1 MHDNISAHLQYQN
14 ISAQL
19 QHICSTFAA
28 PEHFSA
34 IVAHLQHVCS
44 TFATYLQNQNI
55 SAQLQHIYN
64 TFSACLQHICSTV
77 TFQHICSTFQ
87 HNCSTFQH
95 ILFFSSV
102 TKLGLRFGLP
112 KGSPNQKLL
121 NETEQL
127 NMELLWVK
135 NERYILLLDYITK
148 VAAFFGS

>member
-64 TFSACLQHICSTV
+64 TFSACLQHICSTI

-95 ILFFSSV
+95 ILFLSSV

-112 KGSPNQKLL
+112 KGSPNQKLESL
-121 NETEQL
+121 QNFGQIFL
-127 NMELLWVK
+127 AYGIK
-135 NERYILLLDYITK
+135 IIYIQFLCFK
-148 VAAFFGS
+148 GFQNCP